1 MGKNMPRDAATL
13 VSELRKFTADDFDY
27 MKGATGP
34 ERLYALCEEVE
45 ALLEPMSIF
54 PEFFA
59 LIERLSDSE
68 LGTPGPLV
76 HTMEKHS
83 GHYEQFLAES
93 LKRKPTDLTVWMVN
107 RILNGEPAD
116 SAFWMDQLSTAA
128 EHPSATPLV
137 KEQALH
143 FIEFQKK

>member
-1 MGKNMPRDAATL
+1 MPRDAANL
-13 VSELRKFTADDFDY
+13 VSELRMFTADDFDY

-45 ALLEPMSIF
+45 ALSEPMSVF
-54 PEFFA
+54 PDFFA

-83 GHYEQFLAES
+83 GHYEQLLADS

-116 SAFWMDQLSTAA
+116 SVFWMDQLSTAA

-143 FIEFQKK
+143 FIEFQKKK

>member
-1 MGKNMPRDAATL
+1 MSRDAASL
-13 VSELRKFTADDFDY
+13 VSELRSLTADDFDY

-45 ALLEPMSIF
+45 ALSDPTVIF

-83 GHYEQFLAES
+83 GHYEQLLTDS

-116 SAFWMDQLSTAA
+116 SAFWMDQLSIAA
-128 EHPSATPLV
+128 EHPSATPLA
-137 KEQALH
+137 KDQALH
-143 FIEFQKK
+143 FIEFQKKK

>member
-1 MGKNMPRDAATL
+1 MSRDVASL
-13 VSELRKFTADDFDY
+13 ISELRGYTAADFDY

-34 ERLYALCEEVE
+34 ERLYALCEEAE
-45 ALLEPMSIF
+45 ALPDPSVLF
-54 PEFFA
+54 QEFFA

-76 HTMEKHS
+76 HTMEEHS
-83 GHYEQFLAES
+83 GHYEQLLADS

-116 SAFWMDQLSTAA
+116 SAFWIDQLSAAA

-143 FIEFQKK
+143 FIEFQKKK

>member
-1 MGKNMPRDAATL
+1 MPRDAASL
-13 VSELRKFTADDFDY
+13 VSDLRKFTADDFDY

-45 ALLEPMSIF
+45 ALSEPASVF

-83 GHYEQFLAES
+83 GRYENLLEES
-93 LKRKPTDLTVWMVN
+93 LKRKPTDLSVWMVN
-107 RILNGEPAD
+107 RILNGEPED
-116 SAFWMDQLSTAA
+116 PAFWMDQLSAAA

-137 KEQALH
+137 KDQALH
-143 FIEFQKK
+143 FIEFQKKK